1 MTGRGGTAT
10 IAPIMDGEIIQG
22 VTVGDLVFLGSA
34 ILCGLVASLVVRLA
48 FRLFKARLRRA
59 SPGSIRAHL
68 VDDLDGALSLW
79 IVVTGLYVGLNGLP
93 LLSDYHAA
101 LARVFV
107 ILSIAIVL
115 YGGIRVQ
122 DDAIRWG
129 LGLLGER
136 TGQGRVMES
145 MIPMATQI
153 VAIVTMVMGGL
164 IILDQMGISIAPL
177 LAGLGIG
184 GLAVALALQGTL
196 TNMVAGLSVMT
207 DGSIRVGDYVELDNG
222 MIGAIDGIGWRTT
235 RVRLLSDNIV
245 FIPNSKLAD
254 NVTTN
259 FTYPYEEMSVYLQIG
274 VSYFS
279 DLAHVER
286 VTVEVARKVLEE
298 TPGSVKGYEP
308 TVWYTDFGDSN
319 INFWVVM
326 RSMNYL
332 ESWTVKHSF
341 VKELYRR
348 YEEEGI
354 EISFPA
360 RNVFLRGGETE
371 PTPEEP
377 L

>member
-10 IAPIMDGEIIQG
+10 IAPIMDGEVIQG

-34 ILCGLVASLVVRLA
+34 ILGGLVASLVVRLA

-101 LARVFV
+101 LVRVFV

-196 TNMVAGLSVMT
+196 TNMFAGLSVMT

-245 FIPNSKLAD
+245 FIPTPSWP
-254 NVTTN
+254 TTS
-259 FTYPYEEMSVYLQIG
+259 P
-274 VSYFS
+274 
-279 DLAHVER
+279 
-286 VTVEVARKVLEE
+286 
-298 TPGSVKGYEP
+298 P
-308 TVWYTDFGDSN
+308 TS
-319 INFWVVM
+319 
-326 RSMNYL
+326 
-332 ESWTVKHSF
+332 
-341 VKELYRR
+341 
-348 YEEEGI
+348 
-354 EISFPA
+354 
-360 RNVFLRGGETE
+360 
-371 PTPEEP
+371 PTPTRRCRCTSR
-377 L
+377 